1 MPVNKRRTLK
11 RRNSKKKSTK
21 KLKRISRG
29 GTKNPQDDDSTV
41 ILDPITGNTM
51 FFQNKAQAIKYNRD
65 RSKLKHSPKK
75 SAARKI
81 NTLFR
86 RKSSISSTSSES
98 DKTKENSPPKKSTPN
113 TTPSPLTPLLGTM
126 AKAS

>member
-29 GTKNPQDDDSTV
+29 GTKIPQDNDSTL
-41 ILDPITGNTM
+41 ILDPITGNTI
-51 FFQNKAQAIKYNRD
+51 FFPTKAQAIKYNRD

-126 AKAS
+126 ANAS

>member
-11 RRNSKKKSTK
+11 RRNSKKTSTK

-41 ILDPITGNTM
+41 ILDPISGNTM
-51 FFQNKAQAIKYNRD
+51 FFPTKAQAIKYNRD

-75 SAARKI
+75 SAAKKI
-81 NTLFR
+81 NTLFH

-98 DKTKENSPPKKSTPN
+98 DKTKENSSSKKSTPN

-126 AKAS
+126 ANAS

>member
-51 FFQNKAQAIKYNRD
+51 FFPTKAQAIKYNRD

-75 SAARKI
+75 SAAKKI
-81 NTLFR
+81 NTLFH

-98 DKTKENSPPKKSTPN
+98 DKTKENSSSKKSTPN

-126 AKAS
+126 ANAS

>member
-1 MPVNKRRTLK
+1 
-11 RRNSKKKSTK
+11 
-21 KLKRISRG
+21 
-29 GTKNPQDDDSTV
+29 
-41 ILDPITGNTM
+41 M
-51 FFQNKAQAIKYNRD
+51 FFPTKAQAIKYNRD
-65 RSKLKHSPKK
+65 PAKLKHSPKK

-98 DKTKENSPPKKSTPN
+98 DKTKENSSSKKSTPN

-126 AKAS
+126 ANAS

>member
-51 FFQNKAQAIKYNRD
+51 FFPTKAQAIKYNRD

-81 NTLFR
+81 NTFFR
-86 RKSSISSTSSES
+86 RKSSISSTSSDS
-98 DKTKENSPPKKSTPN
+98 DKTKENSLPKKSSQN

-126 AKAS
+126 ANAS

>member
-1 MPVNKRRTLK
+1 MPVNKKRTLK
-11 RRNSKKKSTK
+11 RRNLKKTSTK

-51 FFQNKAQAIKYNRD
+51 FFPTKAQAIKYNRD

-75 SAARKI
+75 SAAKKI

-98 DKTKENSPPKKSTPN
+98 DKTKENSSSKKSTPN

-126 AKAS
+126 ANAS

>member
-1 MPVNKRRTLK
+1 MPVNKKRTLK

-29 GTKNPQDDDSTV
+29 GTKNPQDDDSTL
-41 ILDPITGNTM
+41 ILDPITGNTI
-51 FFQNKAQAIKYNRD
+51 FFPTKAQAIKYNRD
-65 RSKLKHSPKK
+65 HSKLKHSPKK

-86 RKSSISSTSSES
+86 RKSSISSKS

-113 TTPSPLTPLLGTM
+113 TTPSPLTPLLGTI